1 MHILGHVAARAEW
14 DHACGYFNA
23 YSIDSYGQTFHYMH
37 AQVRVVCSANGHFI
51 KQASGHYEYEGG
63 DTRLVGIS
71 SASSLPSLK
80 EALSRVVTKAG
91 GGSASA
97 SGSPEVTELHP
108 HVTVFRCMGGQRCCS
123 AKVGIRPSL

>member
-1 MHILGHVAARAEW
+1 M
-14 DHACGYFNA
+14 D
-23 YSIDSYGQTFHYMH
+23 

-91 GGSASA
+91 AGSTSA
-97 SGSPEVTELHP
+97 SGSPEVIT
-108 HVTVFRCMGGQRCCS
+108 
-123 AKVGIRPSL
+123 

>member
-1 MHILGHVAARAEW
+1 M
-14 DHACGYFNA
+14 
-23 YSIDSYGQTFHYMH
+23 
-37 AQVRVVCSANGHFI
+37 QVRVVCSANGHFI

-97 SGSPEVTELHP
+97 SGSPEVSPCFNQCTP
-108 HVTVFRCMGGQRCCS
+108 HQRQSAGYCS
-123 AKVGIRPSL
+123 DETMRS